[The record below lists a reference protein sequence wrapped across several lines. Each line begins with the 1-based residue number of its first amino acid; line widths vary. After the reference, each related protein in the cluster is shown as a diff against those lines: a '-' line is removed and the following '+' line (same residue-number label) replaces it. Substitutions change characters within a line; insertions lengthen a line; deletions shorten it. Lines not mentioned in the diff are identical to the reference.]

1 MSLCRVRNLEEKEVR
16 MTPRFL
22 SSLLLLLSLTLP
34 PFPVH
39 SFAEEGMIVDGAGYT
54 LHDSESIKGHN
65 EQAVE
70 KDPVCD
76 SSKRPKIITV
86 EPDEAKPGET
96 ITIKGEQFGTK
107 DCFRGV
113 AFSAAGS
120 AKIDYRY
127 VNETTI
133 EATVPDVR
141 PGMSFIDVVASG
153 GNARSKAFLV
163 QAK

>member
-1 MSLCRVRNLEEKEVR
+1 

>member
-1 MSLCRVRNLEEKEVR
+1 

-22 SSLLLLLSLTLP
+22 LSLTILSFLTMP
-34 PFPVH
+34 PFAH
-39 SFAEEGMIVDGAGYT
+39 RSLAEEGVIVDGAGYT
-54 LHDSESIKGHN
+54 LHDAQSIKGHD
-65 EQAVE
+65 ERTVE

-76 SSKRPKIITV
+76 SSKKPKIITV
-86 EPDEAKPGET
+86 EPDEAKPGQT
-96 ITIKGEQFGTK
+96 ITIRGEQFGTK
-107 DCFRGV
+107 DCFRGI

-133 EATVPDVR
+133 EATVPDVQ

-163 QAK
+163 QSK

>member
-1 MSLCRVRNLEEKEVR
+1 

-54 LHDSESIKGHN
+54 LHDAESIKGHN
-65 EQAVE
+65 EQTVE

-163 QAK
+163 QTK